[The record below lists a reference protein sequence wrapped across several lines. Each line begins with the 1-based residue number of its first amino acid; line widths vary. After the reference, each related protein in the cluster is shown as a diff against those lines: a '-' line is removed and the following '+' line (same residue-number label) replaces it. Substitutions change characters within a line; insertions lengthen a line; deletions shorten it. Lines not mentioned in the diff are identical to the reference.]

1 MPEIECLHMHIA
13 DTQQHKT
20 SDTNQLIPVMNW
32 FVVYT
37 HPKAEKKVAERL
49 ELAGFECYLPLL
61 TEWKQW
67 SDRKKKVQRPLISS
81 VVFVKCSPEKL
92 RDIYT
97 VFGVSRVL
105 RHLGKAAIV
114 QEQEILNLKILLQE
128 AAQPELVETQVSPGT
143 VVEVVRGPFKGL
155 IGTAVQDI
163 NSLRIRIE
171 LHHLSLAFGV
181 NVPKSFVKALL

>member
-1 MPEIECLHMHIA
+1 MHIA
-13 DTQQHKT
+13 NTHQLNT
-20 SDTNQLIPVMNW
+20 TDTNKLIPVMNW

-81 VVFVKCSPEKL
+81 VVFVRCSVEKL

-114 QEQEILNLKILLQE
+114 QDQEILNLKILLQE
-128 AAQPELVETQVSPGT
+128 ASQPELLETHVSPGT
-143 VVEVVRGPFKGL
+143 VVEVIHGPFKGL
-155 IGTAVQDI
+155 IGTAVQEL
-163 NSLRIRIE
+163 NGYRIRIE

-181 NVPKSFVKALL
+181 NVPKSFVRAL